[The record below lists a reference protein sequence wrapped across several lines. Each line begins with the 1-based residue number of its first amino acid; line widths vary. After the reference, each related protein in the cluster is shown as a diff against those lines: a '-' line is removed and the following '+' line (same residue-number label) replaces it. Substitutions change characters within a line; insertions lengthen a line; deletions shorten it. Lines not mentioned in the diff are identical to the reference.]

1 MSAYYTKKNLDKK
14 AAAYLK
20 EVESLT
26 RPWTVDSKR
35 AALLVIDMQR
45 YFLNKESH
53 AYIPSAEPI
62 VPRIKSL
69 QEAFLN
75 TKRPVYMT
83 RHVNDDLNAGTMVGW
98 WADLIE
104 EGPMAEIVEPL
115 HDDRIKIVQKGQ
127 YDAFLNTDLE
137 LCLKN
142 QKVEQVVITGVT
154 THLCCESTA
163 RSAFMRGFE
172 VFFVVD
178 GVATF
183 REAFHRAAILN
194 LSHGFAVPVLA
205 GDILNGM
212 AEKS

>member
-1 MSAYYTKKNLDKK
+1 MSAYYTKENLDKK
-14 AAAYLK
+14 ATAYLK

-26 RPWTVDSKR
+26 RPWTVDSNR

-53 AYIPSAEPI
+53 ACIPSAEPI

-69 QEAFLN
+69 QDAFLDA
-75 TKRPVYMT
+75 KRPIYQT
-83 RHVNDDLNAGTMVGW
+83 RHVNDDQNAGTMAEW

-104 EGPMAEIVEPL
+104 EGPMAEIIEPL
-115 HDDRIKIVQKGQ
+115 HDDRIQIVQKGQ
-127 YDAFLNTDLE
+127 YDAFLKTDLE
-137 LCLKN
+137 SHLKK
-142 QKVEQVVITGVT
+142 QKIEQVVITGVT

-172 VFFVVD
+172 VFLVVD
-178 GVATF
+178 AVATF

-194 LSHGFAVPVLA
+194 LSHGFAVPILA
-205 GDILNGM
+205 KDVIKGLT
-212 AEKS
+212 K